1 MVRPLRC
8 RRRQR
13 FVLFTSWLLLD
24 VVAFPDPKH
33 HWWRWWCCSWIS
45 PSPNLDVLVQT
56 IRLPRESATIVAF
69 HPPTAALKFR
79 GGRLLLSTFS
89 IHGYGDIDGTR
100 GGRMSGYSDDFSTRL
115 YRIFIVYIYRLYRPP
130 IMGTIA
136 VLLFLPLL
144 YIVLCFYFATPI
156 LGSYALQFSRGM
168 WYHSNNG
175 SSFCLLESDFLFCPL
190 STGDADWRAT
200 SWYFE
205 YLLW

>member
-1 MVRPLRC
+1 MSSPSTFRFVYILVVVG
-8 RRRQR
+8 RRRFSGSQTP
-13 FVLFTSWLLLD
+13 LMALMMLLLNFS
-24 VVAFPDPKH
+24 VPQFRRSRSNHTSTP
-33 HWWRWWCCSWIS
+33 WIGYYCCVS
-45 PSPNLDVLVQT
+45 
-56 IRLPRESATIVAF
+56 
-69 HPPTAALKFR
+69 PPTAALKFR